1 MSTVYKFP
9 IVCVSDLDIESV
21 QLDSALSQTAMS
33 QRKMKEQLE
42 EKILWTINAGVYH
55 TGTVMVKKKSEP
67 DVRTNGMKVAKARRL

>member
-1 MSTVYKFP
+1 
-9 IVCVSDLDIESV
+9 
-21 QLDSALSQTAMS
+21 MS

-42 EKILWTINAGVYH
+42 EKIFWTINAGVYH